1 MQTTQNAANHNEY
14 RSIPVTALV
23 ESASNPRKRFDETSL
38 NELAASLKT
47 QGVLAPL
54 LVREAEENKYEVI
67 AGARRLRA
75 AKLAELPSIPVRVV
89 KLTDAEAIEAQ
100 CVENLQREDIHPDGG
115 SARLQVASGTWPALH
130 RRTCCCQSR
139 KERSVCLRSSETDRP
154 YTYSGRSLSQR
165 PNHYRPR
172 PADRQTPGFPTAGSV
187 RRCFPEYV
195 DERRQYQVMIPVR
208 ELAVWIESNVLLQL
222 TAAPFDKQ
230 DETLVPDAGSCT
242 NCPKRT
248 GFNKLLFSDA
258 RKDSCKL
265 CGIWATASLS
275 CWLFLDARPA

>member
-100 CVENLQREDIHPDGG
+100 CVENLQREDIHPMEE
-115 SARLQVASGTWPALH
+115 ALGFKSLLELG
-130 RRTCCCQSR
+130 Q
-139 KERSVCLRSSETDRP
+139 P
-154 YTYSGRSLSQR
+154 YTVAHVAARAGKSEAYVYGRLKLTDLIPTSGRSLSQR

-187 RRCFPEYV
+187 RRCFPEHV
-195 DERRQYQVMIPVR
+195 DERRQYPGHD
-208 ELAVWIESNVLLQL
+208 SG
-222 TAAPFDKQ
+222 
-230 DETLVPDAGSCT
+230 AG
-242 NCPKRT
+242 T
-248 GFNKLLFSDA
+248 G
-258 RKDSCKL
+258 
-265 CGIWATASLS
+265 G
-275 CWLFLDARPA
+275 LD